1 MYDEICAGLHEG
13 RTLDPPADGQGDHPN
28 WVRIE
33 SQGRG
38 WAGGG
43 GGATAQKAIFWSGHH
58 PISVWR

>member
-43 GGATAQKAIFWSGHH
+43 GATAQKAIFWSGHH